1 MFNDDYGQI
10 DLYHHQEPQHEPETP
25 LEAICTYGLAGTGM
39 TALTFLVRMAPALM
53 PFYGI
58 GILAALVGLGLAA
71 RLSRRVTP
79 LAIALVIA
87 AGAVAGHWDGITYQA
102 QKTAQQAQEAIDG
115 LQH

>member
-1 MFNDDYGQI
+1 MFNDDYGHI
-10 DLYHHQEPQHEPETP
+10 DLYHHPEPQHEPETP

-39 TALTFLVRMAPALM
+39 TALTFFVRMMPAMM

-58 GILAALVGLGLAA
+58 GIIAALVGLGLAA

-87 AGAVAGHWDGITYQA
+87 AGALAGNLDGITHQA
-102 QKTAQQAQEAIDG
+102 QRTAQQAQEAIDG
-115 LQH
+115 LQR